1 MGVEPT
7 KNCFAGSRL
16 TVWLQR
22 HVIQCPRQESNLVL
36 DLRRVACDPQH
47 SENMYQFSAPPR
59 NRTSSGSF
67 EDCHALPAHPQGV
80 HSNVST
86 RARTWIWT
94 FGGSYAIPCTIET
107 FSNSI
112 PTWSRT
118 RSKALGKPYAI
129 RYTIGTNQGR
139 RLDLHQH

>member
-7 KNCFAGSRL
+7 WNCFAGSRL

-47 SENMYQFSAPPR
+47 SENIQSVPR
-59 NRTSSGSF
+59 RGIEPGHHASRSGSF

-80 HSNVST
+80 RFSVST
-86 RARTWIWT
+86 RT
-94 FGGSYAIPCTIET
+94 
-107 FSNSI
+107 
-112 PTWSRT
+112 
-118 RSKALGKPYAI
+118 
-129 RYTIGTNQGR
+129 
-139 RLDLHQH
+139 